1 MTEKQQEQTGAA
13 QTNQAVEIEDAKLE
27 QAQGGA
33 IYMKVDGVAGSTKG
47 IKDGT
52 SN

>member
-1 MTEKQQEQTGAA
+1 MTEHKQDQTKAKP
-13 QTNQAVEIEDAKLE
+13 QHTQAIELDDAKLE

-33 IYMKVDGVAGSTKG
+33 VYMKVDGVAPTTS
-47 IKDGT
+47 IRDGT